1 MTSPTFLIL
10 PQDAMPAVVPPATIF
25 FPPYSGQASG
35 LERFDCLLLAALG
48 QFKTTVFV
56 SAAPYG
62 SQPVRSRR
70 RSSFV
75 AKFHEEMST
84 VTRRSHWALLLFF
97 SMVSISGRLAIA
109 EMKKEKD
116 DDLLFPVQTSVPR
129 SWKRESIS
137 TRIGDA

>member
-1 MTSPTFLIL
+1 MNEV
-10 PQDAMPAVVPPATIF
+10 AVVFSRLSAN
-25 FPPYSGQASG
+25 S
-35 LERFDCLLLAALG
+35 
-48 QFKTTVFV
+48 FKTTVFV

-75 AKFHEEMST
+75 AKFHEEMSP
-84 VTRRSHWALLLFF
+84 VSRGSHWALLVFF
-97 SMVSISGRLAIA
+97 SMVSISGQFAIA

-116 DDLLFPVQTSVPR
+116 DDLLFLVRSSVPR
-129 SWKRESIS
+129 SWKCESIS